1 MPLLHIRPLF
11 ASFLC
16 PLLLVFLLP
25 VAAAAQEDS
34 ADSVRRSDPANSSAV
49 QFHLLGGSG
58 ASFVLPL
65 SERTALRF
73 QVGADLT
80 AESSDGTET
89 SSARDGDS
97 VLYINERDL
106 GTAETSYVALEF
118 SPMALRYIRLGKS
131 TFGFVGG
138 GPLVGYT
145 RKSQTWTTLKADSGG
160 ILTAFSESTSAERDL
175 SAGVRGTAG
184 VETFI
189 TPFLS
194 VLGEAQISVT
204 RQWRNRS
211 VETRGLAPGNPVS
224 ETESDRSGWWYDITL
239 ARLGMAIHF

>member
-16 PLLLVFLLP
+16 PLLFAFLLP

-34 ADSVRRSDPANSSAV
+34 ADGPDPAHTNAV
-49 QFHLLGGSG
+49 QFYLLGGAG
-58 ASFVLPL
+58 ASFIMPL
-65 SERTALRF
+65 SERTVLRF

-89 SSARDGDS
+89 TSVRDGDS
-97 VLYINERDL
+97 AVYIDERNL
-106 GTAETSYVALEF
+106 GTAGTSYVALEF
-118 SPMALRYIRLGKS
+118 SSMALRYIRLGRS

-138 GPLVGYT
+138 GPLVGYE
-145 RKSQTWTTLKADSGG
+145 RKTQTWTTLKADSGG
-160 ILTAFSESTSAERDL
+160 ILTKFSESTSAERDL
-175 SAGVRGTAG
+175 SAGVRGVVG

-194 VLGEAQISVT
+194 VLGETQISVT

-224 ETESDRSGWWYDITL
+224 ETESDRSGWWYDIVL

>member
-16 PLLLVFLLP
+16 PLLFAFLLP

-58 ASFVLPL
+58 ASFILTL

-73 QVGADLT
+73 QAGADLT

-106 GTAETSYVALEF
+106 GTAET
-118 SPMALRYIRLGKS
+118 
-131 TFGFVGG
+131 
-138 GPLVGYT
+138 
-145 RKSQTWTTLKADSGG
+145 
-160 ILTAFSESTSAERDL
+160 
-175 SAGVRGTAG
+175 
-184 VETFI
+184 
-189 TPFLS
+189 
-194 VLGEAQISVT
+194 
-204 RQWRNRS
+204 
-211 VETRGLAPGNPVS
+211 RGLAPGNPVS